1 MVARLAPLGGIIG
14 LLTAAGHSSCSGG
27 RSGDDFACDD
37 FFRLFPLGVR
47 AHVRTDLSQLAGRQ
61 RSDHRWDPRARPPVC
76 RQRGNAQI
84 ARTQGL
90 STLAANAAIKR
101 IHDAIAAKQKAASA
115 ASAVLSALSG
125 THKVD
130 KTV

>member
-1 MVARLAPLGGIIG
+1 VTISLATISSVFSPSASALTSGQTFLNSLGGSDPITDGI
-14 LLTAAGHSSCSGG
+14 LALGHL
-27 RSGDDFACDD
+27 FADS
-37 FFRLFPLGVR
+37 V
-47 AHVRTDLSQLAGRQ
+47 
-61 RSDHRWDPRARPPVC
+61 
-76 RQRGNAQI
+76 GNAQI